1 MLIDSPAIFLA
12 FDYGTRNIGVA
23 VGQRITCSATTLDPI
38 VYQNT
43 VPWDKID
50 QLIKGWQPEALI
62 VGVPH
67 KIHGG
72 DLKIT
77 ILAERFITQ
86 LQERYGLSVH
96 GVEEMLTTKA
106 AREEIFNQG
115 GYRALQNQSI
125 DSYAAKIILESWLG
139 VGA

>member
-1 MLIDSPAIFLA
+1 LGNPAIFLA

-23 VGQRITCSATTLDPI
+23 VGQKVTRSANTLEPI
-38 VYQNT
+38 VYQST
-43 VPWDKID
+43 IPWHKID
-50 QLIKGWQPEALI
+50 QLLKDWQPEALI

-77 ILAERFITQ
+77 VLAEKFIAQ
-86 LQERYGLSVH
+86 LQERYGLPVYD
-96 GVEEMLTTKA
+96 VEEMLTTKA
-106 AREEIFNQG
+106 AREEIFKRG

-125 DSYAAKIILESWLG
+125 DSFAAKIILEAWLG
-139 VGA
+139 E